1 MSQVRTHT
9 PEDIQAI
16 IRKWKGLQEKDL
28 NFLQLTSEVKNISKD
43 RYNLIAKQVEAYLRE
58 RNT

>member
-9 PEDIQAI
+9 PEDVQAI
-16 IRKWKGLQEKDL
+16 TRKWKGLQEKDI
-28 NFLQLTSEVKNISKD
+28 NFLWLTTEVKKINKD
-43 RYNLIAKQVEAYLRE
+43 RYTLIAKQVETYLKE

>member
-16 IRKWKGLQEKDL
+16 TRKWKGLQEKDIH
-28 NFLQLTSEVKNISKD
+28 FLWVSTAVKKINKD
-43 RYNLIAKQVEAYLRE
+43 RYTLSAKQVEAYLRE

>member
-16 IRKWKGLQEKDL
+16 TRKWKGLQDKDL
-28 NFLQLTSEVKNISKD
+28 TFLQLTSEVKNISKD
-43 RYNLIAKQVEAYLRE
+43 RYNLIAQQVEAYLRE

>member
-16 IRKWKGLQEKDL
+16 TRRWKGLQEKDL

>member
-16 IRKWKGLQEKDL
+16 TRKWKSLQERDL

>member
-9 PEDIQAI
+9 PEDVQAI
-16 IRKWKGLQEKDL
+16 TRKWKGLQEKDL

>member
-16 IRKWKGLQEKDL
+16 TRKWKGLQEKDL

>member
-16 IRKWKGLQEKDL
+16 TRKWKGLQERDL